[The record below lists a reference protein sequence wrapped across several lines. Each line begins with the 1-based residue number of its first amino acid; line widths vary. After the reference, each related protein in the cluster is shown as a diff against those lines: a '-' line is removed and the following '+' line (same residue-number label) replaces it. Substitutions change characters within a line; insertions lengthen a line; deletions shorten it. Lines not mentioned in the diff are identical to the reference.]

1 MLKMEQSGSLWIA
14 ISATVRN
21 QNWYSNEI
29 MLKSYKRS
37 DMYFA
42 KFAMFL
48 HSNTVGLQKTTVFF
62 CFKQFRLKSEM
73 NES

>member
-14 ISATVRN
+14 ISAKIRN

-42 KFAMFL
+42 KIAIFL
-48 HSNTVGLQKTTVFF
+48 HSNTVGLQKKTFF
-62 CFKQFRLKSEM
+62 LSFASNNLD
-73 NES
+73 

>member
-14 ISATVRN
+14 INAKNSYIRN

-37 DMYFA
+37 DIYILQRSQYFFIQTLLA
-42 KFAMFL
+42 CKKRHFFL
-48 HSNTVGLQKTTVFF
+48 LLRTI
-62 CFKQFRLKSEM
+62 
-73 NES
+73 

>member
-1 MLKMEQSGSLWIA
+1 MEQSGSLWIA
-14 ISATVRN
+14 ISAKIRN

-29 MLKSYKRS
+29 MFKSYERS

-48 HSNTVGLQKTTVFF
+48 HSNTVGLQKNDIFLLLRTI
-62 CFKQFRLKSEM
+62 
-73 NES
+73 